1 MGVHVLT
8 NWNVSIRS
16 NGELFHN
23 TLGMN
28 LCLPEVAPHLSR
40 SCLMRPVGSSDLDS
54 MVLRLI
60 RPDGFDICCDLAAL
74 QLQRKHARTCTN
86 HARKS
91 ETHLQDSHRNPDP
104 VVIVHARHPA
114 FPCNEARTN
123 RIWCPFRCGVRRRRG
138 QFGDG
143 RAEVPNAGRRRQTP

>member
-16 NGELFHN
+16 NRELFHN

-28 LCLPEVAPHLSR
+28 LRLPEVAPHLSS

-74 QLQRKHARTCTN
+74 QL
-86 HARKS
+86 
-91 ETHLQDSHRNPDP
+91 
-104 VVIVHARHPA
+104 
-114 FPCNEARTN
+114 
-123 RIWCPFRCGVRRRRG
+123 
-138 QFGDG
+138 
-143 RAEVPNAGRRRQTP
+143 